1 MKFVAKQR
9 EAAGT
14 TASKQVRKEDQVPG
28 IVYSSDIDPI
38 KVQMPIADVELI
50 ERELGV
56 NSVFDLDIEGDETRT
71 VFLREISRS
80 SLKPIIYNI
89 SMQAIKKGQKL
100 DINIPI
106 SVVDEDQLADADGVA
121 STSLFK
127 IKVNMDPALAPEV
140 IEVSV
145 KGLSIGD
152 SVSVSELKFDHMED
166 AEILDDPEEAVVS
179 ISAPDEEPSDED
191 LEAAGIEEQEP
202 EVIDEKPGEIVEDAE

>member
-14 TASKQVRKEDQVPG
+14 TASKQIRKADQVPG

-38 KVQMPIADVELI
+38 KIQMNAADVEQI
-50 ERELGV
+50 ERELGL
-56 NSVFDLDIEGDETRT
+56 NSVFDLEIEGDETRT

-89 SMQAIKKGQKL
+89 SFQAIKKGQKL

-106 SVVDEDQLADADGVA
+106 SVVDEDQLADAAGVA
-121 STSLFK
+121 SANLFEL
-127 IKVNMDPALAPEV
+127 KVNMDPAIAPEV

-145 KGLSIGD
+145 KDLAIGD
-152 SVSVSELKFDHMED
+152 SISVADVKFDHMED
-166 AEILDDPEEAVVS
+166 AEILDDAEEVVVS
-179 ISAPDEEPSDED
+179 IAAPDEEPSEEE

-202 EVIDEKPGEIVEDAE
+202 EVIDEKGEEDAE